1 MAKNHHHGKF
11 IVFEGIDGAGTETQS
26 KLLFNY
32 LRRRKKS
39 VVKLLY
45 PDKKGVMGKL
55 IYKYLDKEHHLPTEI
70 QFLLHLADFA
80 KDQLRI
86 KNWLKQGKI
95 VISDRY
101 FTSTLAYQGAKGF
114 SLNKALL
121 AAKIFELLKPDLVIF
136 LKVSPETSIRR
147 KHREKRRLDLHEANK
162 KLLKQVAAFYKKLI
176 KNQVFAKWKA
186 IDGEKPI
193 RRVFEEIKQI
203 LHSLK

>member
-1 MAKNHHHGKF
+1 MPGKF

-32 LRRRKKS
+32 LKNRKKP
-39 VVKLLY
+39 VEKLLY

-55 IYKYLDKEHHLPTEI
+55 IYKYLDQQHNLPTEI

-80 KDQLRI
+80 KDQPRI

-95 VISDRY
+95 IIADRY

-114 SLNKALL
+114 PLAKALL
-121 AAKIFELLKPDLVIF
+121 TAKIFEIVKPDTVIF
-136 LKVSPETSIRR
+136 LKVSPETSMLR
-147 KHREKRRLDLHEANK
+147 KYKEKRRLDLHEANK
-162 KLLKQVAAFYKKLI
+162 KLLEKAAGSYEKLI
-176 KNQVFAKWKA
+176 KNQVFAKWKI

-193 RRVFEEIKQI
+193 HQVFAEIKRI
-203 LHSLK
+203 LKL